1 MPSMDVVSK
10 IDVQAMD
17 NAVNNL
23 KREISSR
30 YDFRNCVTEIEYVKK
45 DKRIHILSGDDGK
58 VKTITE
64 LLNGQLVKQKLD
76 PKCLDPK
83 DIEPTS
89 HGQAKRDISI
99 KEGISQDSTKKMVK
113 FIKSLNLKVQA
124 AIQDDQVRVSGKQID
139 DLQTVIA
146 KLKEQDFGVPLQ
158 FVNLKR
164 D

>member
-1 MPSMDVVSK
+1 MPSMDVVSQ

-30 YDFRNCVTEIEYVKK
+30 YDFRNCTTEIEYIKK
-45 DKRIHILSGDDGK
+45 EKKIHILSGDDGK

-64 LLNGQLVKQKLD
+64 SLNGQLVKQKLD

-83 DIEPTS
+83 NIEPTS
-89 HGQAKRDISI
+89 QGQAKRDIMI
-99 KEGISQDSTKKMVK
+99 KEGISQDNTKKMVK
-113 FIKSLNLKVQA
+113 FIKSLNMKVQA
-124 AIQDDQVRVSGKQID
+124 TTQDDQVRVSGKQID
-139 DLQTVIA
+139 DLQTVMA

>member
-1 MPSMDVVSK
+1 MPSMDVVSQ

-30 YDFRNCVTEIEYVKK
+30 YDFRNCVTEIEYIKK
-45 DKRIHILSGDDGK
+45 EKKIRILSGDDGK

-64 LLNGQLVKQKLD
+64 ALNGQLVKQKLD

-83 DIEPTS
+83 NIEPTS
-89 HGQAKRDISI
+89 QGQAKREIMI
-99 KEGISQDSTKKMVK
+99 KEGISQDNTKKMVK
-113 FIKSLNLKVQA
+113 FIKSLNMKVQA
-124 AIQDDQVRVSGKQID
+124 AIQDDQVRVSDKQID
-139 DLQTVIA
+139 DLQTVMA

-158 FVNLKR
+158 FVIFKR